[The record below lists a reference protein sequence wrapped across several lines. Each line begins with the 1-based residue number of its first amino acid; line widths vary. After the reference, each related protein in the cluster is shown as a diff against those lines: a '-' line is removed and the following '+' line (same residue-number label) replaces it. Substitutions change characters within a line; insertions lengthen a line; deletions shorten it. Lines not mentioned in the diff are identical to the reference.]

1 MKNALFVMATAW
13 VIGLRLEIGI
23 GESAKK
29 NFLGIKPKYKKIE
42 N

>member
-1 MKNALFVMATAW
+1 MAF
-13 VIGLRLEIGI
+13 IGLAICLLIRGDRDRGKRE
-23 GESAKK
+23 K

>member
-1 MKNALFVMATAW
+1 MSATW

-23 GESAKK
+23 GERAKK